1 MKRMLVISMVMALII
16 SGCSMMHDDRSGCE
30 RIVPRISSYING
42 ELFGLYIVDGNNVVV
57 VANERVTTFD
67 QNVHTDRELHHKDEY
82 TYFLYSPYSYNP
94 KGMPEVEDVVDT
106 RNPNEFF
113 SGLVTSPE
121 ENLRVSRG
129 EYVSYG
135 PCVIYFRM
143 TPIELY

>member
-1 MKRMLVISMVMALII
+1 MTLIF

-30 RIVPRISSYING
+30 RIVPRISSYTTG
-42 ELFGLYIVDGNNVVV
+42 EIFGLYILDGNNVVV

-67 QNVHTDRELHHKDEY
+67 QNVYTDRELHHKDEY

-94 KGMPEVEDVVDT
+94 KGMPEVGDVVDT
-106 RNPNEFF
+106 KNPNEFF
-113 SGLVTSPE
+113 SSLATSSE
-121 ENLRVSRG
+121 GNLRVSRG

-143 TPIELY
+143 TPIELD